1 MKRKRVKIQ
10 PISNELQS
18 ILSVYDRVEDERV
31 KSVLR
36 RALNESRVFASRA
49 DEEEWRRVWTDEGEL
64 KPSDCDI
71 TFSVIKPE
79 RKYRTLDDYDEMSE
93 IEQESSGSYIDD
105 RIIRRDECGAYSS
118 LAGVDAERD

>member
-31 KSVLR
+31 KSALR
-36 RALNESRVFASRA
+36 RALNESKVFASRA
-49 DEEEWRRVWTDEGEL
+49 DEEEWRRRVWTSEGEP

-79 RKYRTLDDYDEMSE
+79 RKYRTLDDYDEMSDS
-93 IEQESSGSYIDD
+93 ESEDAVYD
-105 RIIRRDECGAYSS
+105 
-118 LAGVDAERD
+118 AG